1 MRHEN
6 PHRKRRAVSCSLL
19 GLIFFPLNHI
29 PLSLFLFFFSVTRAF
44 QRRIGGL
51 ECILHEGEWTQ
62 QTSDEIIDFSSLG
75 RSAPTIPGSFLWHA
89 YGKTP
94 RFFTKKV
101 TSSHFPKTSQPKSCV
116 LVGRRCAV
124 FMNYAA
130 LKTSETKK
138 SGGVSLAVWLVR

>member
-1 MRHEN
+1 MEIVPKTPRGFVLVVG
-6 PHRKRRAVSCSLL
+6 PVL
-19 GLIFFPLNHI
+19 GLIFFPF

-44 QRRIGGL
+44 QRCIGGL
-51 ECILHEGEWTQ
+51 ECILHEGERTH
-62 QTSDEIIDFSSLG
+62 QTSDEIVDFSSLG

-94 RFFTKKV
+94 RFFIKKV
-101 TSSHFPKTSQPKSCV
+101 TSSNFPETSQPKSCV

-130 LKTSETKK
+130 LKTSEKK
-138 SGGVSLAVWLVR
+138 IRNTAEQAAGTVQ